1 MSESK
6 AAIKAWTKTQARL
19 GLRAVRPSIV
29 LGIVSSLTGAAQ
41 FWCVANILG
50 PALTDFVTPSGHGA
64 GTPVPVWPLPAFVFL
79 ALLRIAIN
87 FLSENASAMA
97 GRRARSRLRNEVLGS
112 IVGAGPAVLRHAH
125 SGALAALAVDRIEA
139 LDGYFTRWAPASVLW
154 VASPFVLAVLT
165 AFVQP
170 RAALILALCGLFV
183 PFAQALFGI
192 GAAVASRKQFL
203 AMTRLQARFLDR
215 MRGIATIVLAGRADD
230 EAQRL
235 GQAADDLRK
244 RTMKIL
250 RVAFLSSASIDC
262 AMIVALI
269 LIVLIDGRHV
279 QAAIHTTDAAT
290 FRSMVTASL
299 FALLIVPEFFA
310 PLRGLALAYQ
320 DRALVQGA
328 AEDILA
334 LPEVAATA
342 ETHQLRVAADDGV
355 AIAFENVSFVWDEA
369 RGQALDDVSFSVAAG
384 ETVILSGPSGAGK
397 STVMELLLGFIKPT
411 AGRITFNGVDMQ
423 TIAPTSLM
431 RLISWIG
438 QRPVLFAGS
447 LRENILFARPD
458 ATEEELEQAVHAA
471 SVDRFLDSLPDG
483 IETMIGEGGFGLSG
497 GQAQRIAIA
506 RAYLKNA
513 PVLLLDEPT
522 AYLDPVTEGDVF
534 ESLETLAQHRT
545 VILASH
551 STALQVFQG
560 QRIELSEGRIADA
573 GGEAG

>member
-1 MSESK
+1 MNESK
-6 AAIKAWTKTQARL
+6 AAIKVWTRAQARL
-19 GLRAVRPSIV
+19 GLRAVRPSIM
-29 LGIVSSLTGAAQ
+29 LGIVSSLAGAAQ

-64 GTPVPVWPLPAFVFL
+64 GTPVPVWPLPAFVLIAL
-79 ALLRIAIN
+79 ARIAIS
-87 FLSENASAMA
+87 FLSENASATA
-97 GRRARSRLRNEVLGS
+97 GRNARSRLRNEVLGS

-125 SGALAALAVDRIEA
+125 SGALAALVVDRIEA

-154 VASPFVLAVLT
+154 VASPAVLVVLT
-165 AFVQP
+165 ALVQP
-170 RAALILALCGLFV
+170 GAALVLALCGLFV
-183 PFAQALFGI
+183 PFSQALFGI

-250 RVAFLSSASIDC
+250 RVAFLSSAAIDC

-269 LIVLIDGRHV
+269 LIALIDGRHV

-290 FRSMVTASL
+290 FRTMVTSSL
-299 FALLIVPEFFA
+299 FALLIVPEFFV

-328 AEDILA
+328 AADILA
-334 LPEVAATA
+334 LPEETA
-342 ETHQLRVAADDGV
+342 SSGETRQLRVASNEGI

-369 RGQALDDVSFSVAAG
+369 RGRALDDVSFSVAAR

-397 STVMELLLGFIKPT
+397 STVMELLLGFIRPT
-411 AGRITFNGVDMQ
+411 SGRITFNGVDMQ

-431 RLISWIG
+431 HLISWIG
-438 QRPVLFAGS
+438 QRPILFAGS

-458 ATEEELEQAVHAA
+458 ASEEELEQAICAA
-471 SVDRFLDSLPDG
+471 SVDRFLGSLPDG

-534 ESLETLAQHRT
+534 ESLETLARNRT

-551 STALQVFQG
+551 STALQAFQG
-560 QRIELSEGRIADA
+560 QRIELADGRIA